1 MNDEE
6 IIQLYFDRKES
17 AIAASEQKYGGL
29 CRSVARRILP
39 DLRDVEECLS
49 DLWIRIWN
57 AIPPER
63 PGSLRAYL
71 ARVMR
76 NLALDKA
83 VYNGAD
89 KRKTALEESFEELE
103 PSLCAGGD
111 EIQRVLEQDELRV
124 FLKTFLLE
132 QREENRTIFIRRYW
146 YGEST
151 REIAQSLGAS
161 EEKIRS
167 SLFRTRNHLRAKMQ
181 KEGVTL

>member
-83 VYNGAD
+83 RTSAKPRWRNRLRSLSQVSALAVMKCSVYWS
-89 KRKTALEESFEELE
+89 RTS
-103 PSLCAGGD
+103 CAC
-111 EIQRVLEQDELRV
+111 
-124 FLKTFLLE
+124 
-132 QREENRTIFIRRYW
+132 
-146 YGEST
+146 S
-151 REIAQSLGAS
+151 
-161 EEKIRS
+161 
-167 SLFRTRNHLRAKMQ
+167 
-181 KEGVTL
+181 